1 MDKKTT
7 DKAWA
12 SMREMLDREMPE
24 KRGYR
29 FGWWWF
35 GLLLLLP
42 IVGYSSWQWLK
53 SPDSLKL
60 QQETTSKQ
68 PFASLAPTTEQSNAT
83 PLELNT
89 PILSVTDHKSNSSD
103 KASSTVQ
110 DNARIDLNTENRA
123 AKSPP
128 AFAEGNS
135 YLATFQKLPN
145 LQPAETI
152 TAKTDEPIQEKL
164 SLDLLLIRSQS
175 IELQDRRS
183 FQTHLFAA
191 ADSPKPIIKASD
203 KRWTFGSTSA
213 ISTEEFNKINGFS
226 TGVSVDWKFARKWG
240 LRTGVLYNIH
250 NPQEKYRPVASVG
263 SAYYQSN
270 VDGGIILVDGHTG
283 QEVINL
289 SGSNFYSDSL
299 GSNVFIPVNRLQ
311 RLEVPVT
318 AFWQP
323 VRPLKIIAGLSLT
336 RTLSTKAAN
345 KNYSGDYILKL
356 SDRSAEDDASK
367 LSSSEL
373 DNWSADATIGVGIS
387 LGRSFELGFSA
398 KMPLSKF
405 PGIVKTN
412 QSGNNSGIADQ
423 SFGSTRKQNGQVFS
437 LHGILFF

>member
-24 KRGYR
+24 KSGYR

-42 IVGYSSWQWLK
+42 IVGYGSWQWLK
-53 SPDSLKL
+53 SPDSPKL
-60 QQETTSKQ
+60 QQETPSIQ
-68 PFASLAPTTEQSNAT
+68 PFASLAPTTEQNNTTPTESNM
-83 PLELNT
+83 PV
-89 PILSVTDHKSNSSD
+89 LSVNDPNSSGD
-103 KASSTVQ
+103 KASTAVQ
-110 DNARIDLNTENRA
+110 KNSRRDLNAEKHT
-123 AKSPP
+123 AKPRP
-128 AFAEGNS
+128 ILTEGNS
-135 YLATFQKLPN
+135 NLTSIEKLPN
-145 LQPAETI
+145 LPAAEI
-152 TAKTDEPIQEKL
+152 IAAKTDEPIQENL
-164 SLDLLLIRSQS
+164 SLDLLPIRSQS
-175 IELQDRRS
+175 IELQEKRS

-191 ADSPKPIIKASD
+191 ADSPKPIKKSSE

-213 ISTEEFNKINGFS
+213 ISTEQFNKINGFS
-226 TGVSVDWKFARKWG
+226 TGASVDWKFASKWG

-250 NPQEKYRPVASVG
+250 NPQEKYRPVASVE
-263 SAYYQSN
+263 SDDYQSY
-270 VDGGIILVDGHTG
+270 VDGGVILVDGNTG

-289 SGSNFYSDSL
+289 PGSNFYGDSL

-318 AFWQP
+318 VFWQP

-336 RTLSTKAAN
+336 RTLSAKAD
-345 KNYSGDYILKL
+345 KQNYSGDYILKL

-373 DNWSADATIGVGIS
+373 DNWSADATIGAGVR

-412 QSGNNSGIADQ
+412 QSGNNPGLADQ
-423 SFGSTRKQNGQVFS
+423 SFGTTRKQNGQVFS